1 MKIKMI
7 YADNAATTKLSKEA
21 IDTLKNYLDGNYG
34 NSSSVHLLGRQ
45 AKETLIRARETIAK
59 KLNCLPSELTFTS
72 GGSES
77 ITQAIL
83 SAAAWGKSIK
93 KTHIITSCFEHP
105 AVLNS
110 FNQLEKEGFTVD
122 YVKINNNG
130 VIEANQIETLIN
142 DNTFFVSIMYA
153 NNEIGTIQPIE
164 QIGCICRNKG
174 ILFHTDAVQAAAH
187 INIDVKRDNIDMLS
201 FSAHKFHGPK
211 GIGILYCRKEFFLT
225 SIIYGGSQQRGK
237 RGGTENIALID
248 AMAKVFSHEID
259 NLEFN
264 NEKVLKL
271 KQSLEKKLL
280 TIENSYINGDKEKR
294 LAGIINIRF
303 ENIDG
308 ELLLLIL
315 DNKGIYISTGSAC
328 SSGSLDESHV
338 LLSLGLTKQQ
348 AKSSIRISLSR
359 YNSIE
364 EIEKI
369 YIAIRDAVIYLRNNK

>member
-1 MKIKMI
+1 MI

-21 IDTLKNYLDGNYG
+21 IDILKNYLDGNYG

-59 KLNCLPSELTFTS
+59 NLNCLPSELTFTS

-83 SAAAWGKSIK
+83 SAAAWGKSIN

-110 FNQLEKEGFTVD
+110 FKQLVKEGFTVD

-130 VIEANQIETLIN
+130 VIEANQIEKLIN

-164 QIGCICRNKG
+164 NIGCVCRKRG
-174 ILFHTDAVQAAAH
+174 ILFHTDAVQAVAH
-187 INIDVKRDNIDMLS
+187 IDIDVNRENIDMLS

-211 GIGILYCRKEFFLT
+211 GIGVLYCRKEFPLT

-237 RGGTENIALID
+237 RGGTENVALID
-248 AMAKVFSHEID
+248 AMANAFSNEIN
-259 NLEFN
+259 NLKTN
-264 NEKVLKL
+264 TEKVLNLREKL
-271 KQSLEKKLL
+271 ELKLL
-280 TIENSYINGDKEKR
+280 SIDGSFINGDKEKR
-294 LAGIINIRF
+294 LAGITNIGF

-328 SSGSLDESHV
+328 SSGSLNESHV

-348 AKSSIRISLSR
+348 VKSCIRISLSK

-364 EIEKI
+364 EMEKI
-369 YIAIRDAVIYLRNNK
+369 YLAIKDAVSYLRNNK